1 MNQQATLEQLRSL
14 RLHGMADGYEAI
26 LATPVHLQPDAHE
39 LLARLAQH
47 ELESKQN
54 KRTEMYLKLSKLRYA
69 ANLEEVICSAERNLT
84 KQQLGQLADCSWI
97 GRSEN
102 VLLTGATGCGKSYL
116 ACALGHQACLLGY
129 KTIYLNMNRFIE
141 KIHQARLDGTFIKL
155 LNQLEKTNLI
165 ILDDFGLQPLNA
177 EARLALLQILED
189 RYRKKSMIIAS
200 QLSIKG
206 WYEYLQD
213 PTLADAILD
222 RLTAHAH
229 RIELKGKS
237 LRHTN

>member
-1 MNQQATLEQLRSL
+1 MNQQATLDQLRSL
-14 RLHGMADGYEAI
+14 RLHGMAHGYEAI
-26 LATPVHLQPDAHE
+26 LAMPVHLQPDAHE

-69 ANLEEVICSAERNLT
+69 ANLEEVICSAERNLS
-84 KQQLGQLADCSWI
+84 KQQLGQLSDCAWI

-141 KIHQARLDGTFIKL
+141 
-155 LNQLEKTNLI
+155 
-165 ILDDFGLQPLNA
+165 
-177 EARLALLQILED
+177 
-189 RYRKKSMIIAS
+189 
-200 QLSIKG
+200 
-206 WYEYLQD
+206 
-213 PTLADAILD
+213 
-222 RLTAHAH
+222 
-229 RIELKGKS
+229 
-237 LRHTN
+237 